1 MPVRIR
7 LQRHGRKGRPIFS
20 IVAADSRSPRD
31 GRFIEKIGQ
40 YNPNTNPATIELDFD
55 SALEWLQKGAQPS
68 DTCRAILSYKGVL
81 LKKHLL
87 EGVKK
92 GALTEE
98 QVEERFDKWLE
109 EKSQKIQDKSAAVA
123 KSAEDKEKARVEA
136 ENAKSEARAEALKGA
151 AAEQETEAAAEAAEG
166 SAEEAAPIEEAAATE
181 EAATEEAA
189 PETEA
194 VSEEPAAE
202 ASEEKEAEEVP
213 AESAEAAEETPA
225 EESTDEAAEA
235 DAPKEDEKASE

>member
-40 YNPNTNPATIELDFD
+40 YNPNTNPATIDLDFD

-98 QVEERFDKWLE
+98 QVDERFDKWLE
-109 EKSQKIQDKSAAVA
+109 EKGQKIQDKSAAVA

-166 SAEEAAPIEEAAATE
+166 SAEEAAPTEEA
-181 EAATEEAA
+181 AATEEAA

>member
-40 YNPNTNPATIELDFD
+40 YNPNTNPATIDLDFD

-166 SAEEAAPIEEAAATE
+166 PAEEA
-181 EAATEEAA
+181 
-189 PETEA
+189 
-194 VSEEPAAE
+194 
-202 ASEEKEAEEVP
+202 
-213 AESAEAAEETPA
+213 
-225 EESTDEAAEA
+225 
-235 DAPKEDEKASE
+235 

>member
-1 MPVRIR
+1 M
-7 LQRHGRKGRPIFS
+7 QRHGRKGRPIFS

-40 YNPNTNPATIELDFD
+40 YNPNTNPATVDLDFD
-55 SALEWLQKGAQPS
+55 SALAWLQKGAQPS

-98 QVEERFDKWLE
+98 QAEERFDKWLE

-123 KSAEDKEKARVEA
+123 QSAEDKEKARIEA
-136 ENAKSEARAEALKGA
+136 ENAKSEARAETLKSA
-151 AAEQETEAAAEAAEG
+151 AAEQETEAAAERAEG
-166 SAEEAAPIEEAAATE
+166 PADDTAP
-181 EAATEEAA
+181 TEEAA
-189 PETEA
+189 PETEV
-194 VSEEPAAE
+194 VSEEPADEPA
-202 ASEEKEAEEVP
+202 EEKEAEEVT
-213 AESAEAAEETPA
+213 AESADAAEEAPA
-225 EESTDEAAEA
+225 EENADEATEA
-235 DAPKEDEKASE
+235 DVPKEDEKASE

>member
-40 YNPNTNPATIELDFD
+40 YNPNTNPATIDLDFD

-166 SAEEAAPIEEAAATE
+166 SAEEAAPTEEA
-181 EAATEEAA
+181 AATEEAA

-202 ASEEKEAEEVP
+202 ASEEKKAEEVP

-235 DAPKEDEKASE
+235 DAPKEEEKASE

>member
-40 YNPNTNPATIELDFD
+40 YNPNTNPATIDLDFD

-98 QVEERFDKWLE
+98 QVEERFDNWLE
-109 EKSQKIQDKSAAVA
+109 EKSQNIQDKSAAVA
-123 KSAEDKEKARVEA
+123 KSVEDKEKARVEA

-151 AAEQETEAAAEAAEG
+151 AAEQETEDSAEATEG
-166 SAEEAAPIEEAAATE
+166 LAEEAAPTEKAAT
-181 EAATEEAA
+181 TEEAA

-202 ASEEKEAEEVP
+202 AAEKKEEEVP
-213 AESAEAAEETPA
+213 AESADAAQEAPA

>member
-98 QVEERFDKWLE
+98 QVDERFDKWLE

-123 KSAEDKEKARVEA
+123 KSAEDREKARVEA

-166 SAEEAAPIEEAAATE
+166 SAEEAA
-181 EAATEEAA
+181 ATEEAA

-194 VSEEPAAE
+194 
-202 ASEEKEAEEVP
+202 ASEEAATEAAEEKKEEVS
-213 AESAEAAEETPA
+213 AESAEAAEEAPA

-235 DAPKEDEKASE
+235 NAPEEDEKASE

>member
-151 AAEQETEAAAEAAEG
+151 AAEQETEAAAEAPAKDAADTG
-166 SAEEAAPIEEAAATE
+166 EE
-181 EAATEEAA
+181 
-189 PETEA
+189 
-194 VSEEPAAE
+194 
-202 ASEEKEAEEVP
+202 
-213 AESAEAAEETPA
+213 
-225 EESTDEAAEA
+225 D
-235 DAPKEDEKASE
+235 KAKA

>member
-40 YNPNTNPATIELDFD
+40 YNPNTNPATIDLNFN
-55 SALEWLQKGAQPS
+55 SALEWMQKGAQPS

-87 EGVKK
+87 DGVRK

-109 EKSQKIQDKSAAVA
+109 EKSQKIQDKSTELA
-123 KSAEDKEKARVEA
+123 KSIEDKEKARIEA
-136 ENAKSEARAEALKGA
+136 ENAKADARAEALKSQE
-151 AAEQETEAAAEAAEG
+151 AEQEAGSDTEESAPAEEGSAPETEAAAE
-166 SAEEAAPIEEAAATE
+166 
-181 EAATEEAA
+181 
-189 PETEA
+189 
-194 VSEEPAAE
+194 EP
-202 ASEEKEAEEVP
+202 
-213 AESAEAAEETPA
+213 SAEAAEEQQAEETPEAKTDNAPA
-225 EESTDEAAEA
+225 EDSADDASKTESSEEGEKAAE
-235 DAPKEDEKASE
+235 

>member
-40 YNPNTNPATIELDFD
+40 YNPNTNPATIDLDFD

-98 QVEERFDKWLE
+98 QVDERFDKWLE

-166 SAEEAAPIEEAAATE
+166 SAEEAAPTEEA
-181 EAATEEAA
+181 AATEEAA

>member
-40 YNPNTNPATIELDFD
+40 YNPNTNPATIDLDFD

-98 QVEERFDKWLE
+98 QVDERFDKWLE
-109 EKSQKIQDKSAAVA
+109 EKGQKIQDKSAAVA

-166 SAEEAAPIEEAAATE
+166 PAEEAAP
-181 EAATEEAA
+181 TEEAA
-189 PETEA
+189 PETET

-202 ASEEKEAEEVP
+202 AAVEKKEEEAP
-213 AESAEAAEETPA
+213 AESAEVAEETPA
-225 EESTDEAAEA
+225 EESADEAAEA
-235 DAPKEDEKASE
+235 DAPEEDEKASE

>member
-40 YNPNTNPATIELDFD
+40 YNPNTNPATIDLDFD

-181 EAATEEAA
+181 EAA

>member
-40 YNPNTNPATIELDFD
+40 YNPNTNPATIDLNFN
-55 SALEWLQKGAQPS
+55 SALEWMQKGAQPS

-87 EGVKK
+87 DGVRK

-109 EKSQKIQDKSAAVA
+109 EKSQKIQDKPTELA
-123 KSAEDKEKARVEA
+123 KSIEDKEKARIEA
-136 ENAKSEARAEALKGA
+136 ENAKADARAEALKSQE
-151 AAEQETEAAAEAAEG
+151 AEQEAGSDTEESAPAEEGSAPETEAAAE
-166 SAEEAAPIEEAAATE
+166 
-181 EAATEEAA
+181 
-189 PETEA
+189 
-194 VSEEPAAE
+194 EP
-202 ASEEKEAEEVP
+202 
-213 AESAEAAEETPA
+213 SAEAAEEQQAEEAPEAKTDNAPA
-225 EESTDEAAEA
+225 EESADDASKTESSEEGEKAAE
-235 DAPKEDEKASE
+235 

>member
-1 MPVRIR
+1 MSVRIR
-7 LQRHGRKGRPIFS
+7 MQRHGRKGRPIFS

-40 YNPNTNPATIELDFD
+40 YNPNTNPATVDLDFD
-55 SALEWLQKGAQPS
+55 SALAWLQKGAQPS

-98 QVEERFDKWLE
+98 QAEERFDKWLE

-123 KSAEDKEKARVEA
+123 QSAEDKEKARIEA
-136 ENAKSEARAEALKGA
+136 ENAKSEARAETLKSA
-151 AAEQETEAAAEAAEG
+151 AAEQETEAAAERAEG
-166 SAEEAAPIEEAAATE
+166 PADDTAP
-181 EAATEEAA
+181 TEEAA
-189 PETEA
+189 PETEV
-194 VSEEPAAE
+194 VSEEPADEPA
-202 ASEEKEAEEVP
+202 EEKEAEEVT
-213 AESAEAAEETPA
+213 AESADAAEEAPA
-225 EESTDEAAEA
+225 EENADEATEA
-235 DAPKEDEKASE
+235 DVPKEDEKASE

>member
-40 YNPNTNPATIELDFD
+40 YNPNTNPATIDLDFD

-109 EKSQKIQDKSAAVA
+109 EKNQKIQDKSAAVA

-166 SAEEAAPIEEAAATE
+166 PAEEAAPTEEAAATE
-181 EAATEEAA
+181 EAAPEAEAA
-189 PETEA
+189 
-194 VSEEPAAE
+194 SEEPAAE
-202 ASEEKEAEEVP
+202 AAEEKEAEEVP

>member
-40 YNPNTNPATIELDFD
+40 YNPNTNPASIDLDFD

-151 AAEQETEAAAEAAEG
+151 AAEQETEAAAEAAED
-166 SAEEAAPIEEAAATE
+166 SAEEAAPTEEAAATE
-181 EAATEEAA
+181 EAA
-189 PETEA
+189 PEKEA
-194 VSEEPAAE
+194 VSEEPAAK
-202 ASEEKEAEEVP
+202 AAEEKEAEEVP
-213 AESAEAAEETPA
+213 AESAEAAEKTPA
-225 EESTDEAAEA
+225 EESIDEAAEA
-235 DAPKEDEKASE
+235 DAPKEDAKASK

>member
-40 YNPNTNPATIELDFD
+40 YNPNTNPATIDLDFD
-55 SALEWLQKGAQPS
+55 SALEWMQKGAQPS

-166 SAEEAAPIEEAAATE
+166 SAEEAAPTEEA
-181 EAATEEAA
+181 AATEEAA

>member
-40 YNPNTNPATIELDFD
+40 YNPNTNPATIDLDFD

-109 EKSQKIQDKSAAVA
+109 EKSQNIQDKSAAVA
-123 KSAEDKEKARVEA
+123 KSVEDKEKARVEA

-151 AAEQETEAAAEAAEG
+151 AAEQETEDSAEATEG
-166 SAEEAAPIEEAAATE
+166 LAEEAAPTE
-181 EAATEEAA
+181 EAATTEETA

-194 VSEEPAAE
+194 VGEEPAAE
-202 ASEEKEAEEVP
+202 AAEKKEAEEVP
-213 AESAEAAEETPA
+213 AESADTAQEAPA
-225 EESTDEAAEA
+225 EESTEEAAEA

>member
-1 MPVRIR
+1 MSVRIR
-7 LQRHGRKGRPIFS
+7 MQRHGRKGRPIFS

-40 YNPNTNPATIELDFD
+40 YNPNTNPATVDLDFD
-55 SALEWLQKGAQPS
+55 SALAWLQKGAQPS

-98 QVEERFDKWLE
+98 QAEERFDKWLE

-123 KSAEDKEKARVEA
+123 QSAEDKEKARIEA
-136 ENAKSEARAEALKGA
+136 ENAKSEARAEILKSA
-151 AAEQETEAAAEAAEG
+151 AAEQETEAAAERAEG
-166 SAEEAAPIEEAAATE
+166 PADDTAP
-181 EAATEEAA
+181 TEEAA
-189 PETEA
+189 PETEV
-194 VSEEPAAE
+194 VSEEPADEPA
-202 ASEEKEAEEVP
+202 EEKEAEEVT
-213 AESAEAAEETPA
+213 AESADAAEEAPA
-225 EESTDEAAEA
+225 EENADEATEA
-235 DAPKEDEKASE
+235 DVPKEDEKASE

>member
-40 YNPNTNPATIELDFD
+40 YNPNTNPATIDLDFD

-98 QVEERFDKWLE
+98 QVDERFDKWLE
-109 EKSQKIQDKSAAVA
+109 EKGQKIQDKSAAVA

-166 SAEEAAPIEEAAATE
+166 PAEEAAPTEEAAATE
-181 EAATEEAA
+181 EAATAA

-194 VSEEPAAE
+194 G
-202 ASEEKEAEEVP
+202 KRR
-213 AESAEAAEETPA
+213 TGR
-225 EESTDEAAEA
+225 
-235 DAPKEDEKASE
+235 

>member
-40 YNPNTNPATIELDFD
+40 YNPNTNPATIDLNFD
-55 SALEWLQKGAQPS
+55 SALEWMQKGAQPS

-87 EGVKK
+87 DGVRK

-109 EKSQKIQDKSAAVA
+109 EKSQKIQDKSTELA
-123 KSAEDKEKARVEA
+123 KSIEDKERARIEA
-136 ENAKSEARAEALKGA
+136 ENAKADARAEALKSQETEQEAGSDTEESA
-151 AAEQETEAAAEAAEG
+151 PAEEGSAPETEAAAE
-166 SAEEAAPIEEAAATE
+166 
-181 EAATEEAA
+181 
-189 PETEA
+189 
-194 VSEEPAAE
+194 EP
-202 ASEEKEAEEVP
+202 
-213 AESAEAAEETPA
+213 SAEAAEEQQAEETPEAKTDNVPA
-225 EESTDEAAEA
+225 EDSADDASKTESSEEGEKAAE
-235 DAPKEDEKASE
+235 

>member
-40 YNPNTNPATIELDFD
+40 YNPNTNPATIDLDFD

-98 QVEERFDKWLE
+98 QVDERFDKWLE

-166 SAEEAAPIEEAAATE
+166 SAEEAAPTQEA
-181 EAATEEAA
+181 AATEEAA

-194 VSEEPAAE
+194 
-202 ASEEKEAEEVP
+202 ASEEAATEAAEEKKEEVS

-235 DAPKEDEKASE
+235 DAPGEDEKASE

>member
-40 YNPNTNPATIELDFD
+40 YNPNTNPATIDLDFD

-98 QVEERFDKWLE
+98 QVDERFDKWLE

-166 SAEEAAPIEEAAATE
+166 SAEEAAPTEEAAAS
-181 EAATEEAA
+181 EEAA

-194 VSEEPAAE
+194 VSEEPAAV

-213 AESAEAAEETPA
+213 AESTEAAEETPA
-225 EESTDEAAEA
+225 EEESTDEAAEA

>member
-40 YNPNTNPATIELDFD
+40 YNPNTNPATIDLDFD

-109 EKSQKIQDKSAAVA
+109 EKSQNIQDKSAAVA
-123 KSAEDKEKARVEA
+123 KSVEDKEKARVEA

-151 AAEQETEAAAEAAEG
+151 AAEQETEDSAEATEG
-166 SAEEAAPIEEAAATE
+166 LAEEAAPTE
-181 EAATEEAA
+181 EAATTEETA

-202 ASEEKEAEEVP
+202 AAEKKEAEEVP
-213 AESAEAAEETPA
+213 AESADTAQEAPA
-225 EESTDEAAEA
+225 EESTEEAAEA

>member
-40 YNPNTNPATIELDFD
+40 YNPNTNPATIDLDFD

-98 QVEERFDKWLE
+98 QVDERFDKWLE

-166 SAEEAAPIEEAAATE
+166 PAEEAAPTEEA
-181 EAATEEAA
+181 AATEEAA
-189 PETEA
+189 PETET

-202 ASEEKEAEEVP
+202 AAEEKKEEEVP
-213 AESAEAAEETPA
+213 AESAEVAEETPA
-225 EESTDEAAEA
+225 EESADEAAEA

>member
-166 SAEEAAPIEEAAATE
+166 SAEEAAPTEEAAATE

-189 PETEA
+189 PEAEAASEEAATEA
-194 VSEEPAAE
+194 A
-202 ASEEKEAEEVP
+202 EEKEAEEVP
-213 AESAEAAEETPA
+213 SESADAAEEAPA

>member
-151 AAEQETEAAAEAAEG
+151 AAEQETEAAAEAAED
-166 SAEEAAPIEEAAATE
+166 SAEEAAATE
-181 EAATEEAA
+181 EAATE
-189 PETEA
+189 
-194 VSEEPAAE
+194 AAE
-202 ASEEKEAEEVP
+202 EKKEEVS
-213 AESAEAAEETPA
+213 AESAEAAEEAPA

-235 DAPKEDEKASE
+235 NAPEEDEKASE

>member
-40 YNPNTNPATIELDFD
+40 YNPNTNPATIDLDFD

-98 QVEERFDKWLE
+98 QVDERFDKWLE

-166 SAEEAAPIEEAAATE
+166 PAEEAAPTEEA
-181 EAATEEAA
+181 AATEEAA

>member
-40 YNPNTNPATIELDFD
+40 YNPNTNPATIDLDFD

-98 QVEERFDKWLE
+98 QVDERFDKWLE
-109 EKSQKIQDKSAAVA
+109 EKGQKIQDKSAAVA

-151 AAEQETEAAAEAAEG
+151 AAEQETEDSAEATEG
-166 SAEEAAPIEEAAATE
+166 LAEEAAPTE
-181 EAATEEAA
+181 EAATTEETA

-194 VSEEPAAE
+194 VSEEPTAEAAE
-202 ASEEKEAEEVP
+202 KKEAEEVP
-213 AESAEAAEETPA
+213 AESADTAQKAPA
-225 EESTDEAAEA
+225 EESTEEAAEA

>member
-98 QVEERFDKWLE
+98 QVDERFDKWLE
-109 EKSQKIQDKSAAVA
+109 EKGQKIQDKSAAVA

-136 ENAKSEARAEALKGA
+136 EIAKSEARAEALKGA

-166 SAEEAAPIEEAAATE
+166 PAEEVSPTEEA
-181 EAATEEAA
+181 AATEEAA
-189 PETEA
+189 PETET

-202 ASEEKEAEEVP
+202 AAEEKKEEEVP
-213 AESAEAAEETPA
+213 AESAEVAEETPA
-225 EESTDEAAEA
+225 EESADEAAEA
-235 DAPKEDEKASE
+235 DAPEEDEKASE

>member
-7 LQRHGRKGRPIFS
+7 LQRHGRKGRPVFS

-98 QVEERFDKWLE
+98 QVDERFDKWLE

-123 KSAEDKEKARVEA
+123 KSAEDREKARVEA

-166 SAEEAAPIEEAAATE
+166 SAEES
-181 EAATEEAA
+181 AATEEAA

-194 VSEEPAAE
+194 
-202 ASEEKEAEEVP
+202 ASEEAATEAAEEKKEEVS
-213 AESAEAAEETPA
+213 AESAEAAEEAPA

-235 DAPKEDEKASE
+235 NAPEEDEKASE

>member
-40 YNPNTNPATIELDFD
+40 YNPNTNPATIDLDFD

-166 SAEEAAPIEEAAATE
+166 PAEEATPTEEA
-181 EAATEEAA
+181 AATEEAA
-189 PETEA
+189 PETETA
-194 VSEEPAAE
+194 SEEPAAE
-202 ASEEKEAEEVP
+202 AAEEKKEEEVP
-213 AESAEAAEETPA
+213 AESAEPAEETPA
-225 EESTDEAAEA
+225 EESADEAAEA

>member
-166 SAEEAAPIEEAAATE
+166 SAEEAAPTEEAAATE

-189 PETEA
+189 PEAEAASEEAATEA
-194 VSEEPAAE
+194 A
-202 ASEEKEAEEVP
+202 EEKEAEEVP
-213 AESAEAAEETPA
+213 AESADAAEEAPA

-235 DAPKEDEKASE
+235 DAPKEDDKASE

>member
-40 YNPNTNPATIELDFD
+40 YNPNTNPATIDLDFD

-98 QVEERFDKWLE
+98 QVDERFDKWLE
-109 EKSQKIQDKSAAVA
+109 EKGQKIQDKSAAVA

-166 SAEEAAPIEEAAATE
+166 PAEEAAP
-181 EAATEEAA
+181 TEEAA
-189 PETEA
+189 PETET

-202 ASEEKEAEEVP
+202 AAEEKKEEEVP
-213 AESAEAAEETPA
+213 AESAEVAEETPA
-225 EESTDEAAEA
+225 EESADEAAEA
-235 DAPKEDEKASE
+235 DAPEEDEKASE